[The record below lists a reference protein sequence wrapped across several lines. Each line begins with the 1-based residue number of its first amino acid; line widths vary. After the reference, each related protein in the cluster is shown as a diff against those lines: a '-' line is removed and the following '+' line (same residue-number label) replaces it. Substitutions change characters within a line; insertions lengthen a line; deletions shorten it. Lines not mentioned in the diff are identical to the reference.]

1 MADIDVRVQPRSSR
15 NEVKLVDGT
24 VKVWLTA
31 PPTDG
36 QANAALC
43 ALIADRAGVPKSA
56 VEVVRGH
63 TSRSKTLRVNG
74 LSASELAE
82 RLAEQ

>member
-1 MADIDVRVQPRSSR
+1 MAEIEVRVQPRSSQNR
-15 NEVKLVDGT
+15 IEVIEGA

-43 ALIADRAGVPKSA
+43 ELVAKKVGIAKTKVC
-56 VEVVRGH
+56 VVRGE
-63 TSRSKTLRVNG
+63 TSRTKRISLDGVSTENALAK
-74 LSASELAE
+74 LSE
-82 RLAEQ
+82 